1 MKVVTLDENSK
12 QNLLDELL
20 KRSPNHYG
28 EFTDRVNA
36 IIEDVKKNKDAALF
50 SYTER
55 FDGAKLDASTIRVT
69 KEEIEE
75 AYREVDPKLLKV
87 IKKALVNIRSYHE
100 KQRRYSWFD
109 SKPDGTLLGQKIGPI
124 ASCGVYVPGRQ
135 GGLSVFRSDER
146 GAGQGGRRRPHC
158 YDHAAR
164 KGR

>member
-28 EFTDRVNA
+28 EFTERVNA

-55 FDGAKLDASTIRVT
+55 FDGAKLDSSSIRVT

-75 AYREVDPKLLKV
+75 AYREVDPKLLDV
-87 IKKALVNIRSYHE
+87 IKRLWSISAVTTRSSAATVGLTASRTALCLVRKS
-100 KQRRYSWFD
+100 
-109 SKPDGTLLGQKIGPI
+109 
-124 ASCGVYVPGRQ
+124 
-135 GGLSVFRSDER
+135 GLSPPAASMC
-146 GAGQGGRRRPHC
+146 P
-158 YDHAAR
+158 AAR
-164 KGR
+164 RSIRLPF

>member
-28 EFTDRVNA
+28 EFTERVNA

-55 FDGAKLDASTIRVT
+55 FDGAKLNASTIRVT

-75 AYREVDPKLLKV
+75 AYREVDSKLLEV
-87 IKKALVNIRSYHE
+87 IKKPWSISAATTKSSAVTAGSTASRTAPCLVRKS
-100 KQRRYSWFD
+100 
-109 SKPDGTLLGQKIGPI
+109 
-124 ASCGVYVPGRQ
+124 GR
-135 GGLSVFRSDER
+135 
-146 GAGQGGRRRPHC
+146 
-158 YDHAAR
+158 
-164 KGR
+164 